1 MKAFIFYNPNLP
13 AVQERFPNINERLEK
28 AGTIDNGQ
36 GIAVKNAAGE
46 TGVYFATD
54 EDGRYK
60 NLIGML
66 RKCFDKGF
74 RNFSVLADDSYTEG
88 ALAGLSQILTN
99 TEGEQVSVS

>member
-1 MKAFIFYNPNLP
+1 MSVYIFYDIN
-13 AVQERFPNINERLEK
+13 VSEVRERFPDISERLAK
-28 AGTIDNGQ
+28 AGVIEHGQ

-46 TGVYFATD
+46 TGIYFSTD
-54 EDGRYK
+54 EEGRYK
-60 NLIGML
+60 NLIGMI

-88 ALAGLSQILTN
+88 ALAGLSQILTS